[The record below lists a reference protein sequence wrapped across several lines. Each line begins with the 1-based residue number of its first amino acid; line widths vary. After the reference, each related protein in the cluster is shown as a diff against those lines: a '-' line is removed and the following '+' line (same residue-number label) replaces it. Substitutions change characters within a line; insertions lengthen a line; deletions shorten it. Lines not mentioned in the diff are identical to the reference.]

1 MEVEQEA
8 LQLGWIP
15 QDQFRGDPAKWTDA
29 ETFVTRGK
37 EILPILRKNNEK
49 LQGTV
54 EHLGQEVTTLKG
66 ALATANE
73 AMGEFRRYHEETAK
87 RAYDSAVRD
96 LRAQKLVALE
106 DGDHAAVMKIDD
118 ALVDLNKEAPK
129 ALKAPAAAPVP
140 PAPVPTVHPDYPA
153 WETENAAWLADP
165 AKKAYAVSM
174 ASYIRATSSTAE
186 GRPFLDK
193 VAAEVEKR
201 FGNSDGVSKVEGGT
215 RATGRSSGKGY
226 SDLPADAK
234 AACDRMGAKL
244 VGTNKAFP
252 TADAW
257 RKSYI
262 SNYDWS

>member
-106 DGDHAAVMKIDD
+106 DGDQN
-118 ALVDLNKEAPK
+118 L
-129 ALKAPAAAPVP
+129 
-140 PAPVPTVHPDYPA
+140 
-153 WETENAAWLADP
+153 LAI
-165 AKKAYAVSM
+165 AGGLGGIKS
-174 ASYIRATSSTAE
+174 ASQPGG
-186 GRPFLDK
+186 GR
-193 VAAEVEKR
+193 
-201 FGNSDGVSKVEGGT
+201 
-215 RATGRSSGKGY
+215 
-226 SDLPADAK
+226 ADADHGE
-234 AACDRMGAKL
+234 C
-244 VGTNKAFP
+244 
-252 TADAW
+252 
-257 RKSYI
+257 
-262 SNYDWS
+262 